1 MHAGA
6 KSEFPSTIGRCCNIT
21 NGPSRPFCLTIP
33 QDISS
38 KKGKK
43 KNMTLQSL
51 NKNVLMWAAF
61 FAASLFVYFK
71 LSNGHFSIIL
81 TYGAMARMFGL
92 GILNVKIFSSQR
104 ATGVSVKTLQLYCLV
119 FVCRLTAISRHQG
132 YLPYDKTGD
141 WLYHAIEFLALALTG
156 SALWGCMGPFK
167 GTYQGAMDR
176 FGEFHVPP
184 GAGALYLAVPML
196 ILAALVHPNFNKN
209 LLSDVAW
216 TYAIYLEQFALLP
229 QLFLFQQRAAGVVD
243 LLTAHFVA
251 ALGFGRLLEFVF
263 WVKNHTELVTSSGSS
278 MPGYLALGSQLMQL
292 VLMCDFFY
300 YYYLAV
306 KNATPLVIPS
316 QSAAMGIV

>member
-1 MHAGA
+1 
-6 KSEFPSTIGRCCNIT
+6 
-21 NGPSRPFCLTIP
+21 
-33 QDISS
+33 
-38 KKGKK
+38 
-43 KNMTLQSL
+43 
-51 NKNVLMWAAF
+51 
-61 FAASLFVYFK
+61 
-71 LSNGHFSIIL
+71 
-81 TYGAMARMFGL
+81 
-92 GILNVKIFSSQR
+92 
-104 ATGVSVKTLQLYCLV
+104 
-119 FVCRLTAISRHQG
+119 
-132 YLPYDKTGD
+132 
-141 WLYHAIEFLALALTG
+141 
-156 SALWGCMGPFK
+156 MGPFK
-167 GTYQGAMDR
+167 GTYQGALDR

-184 GAGALYLAVPML
+184 GAGALYYLAVPML
-196 ILAALVHPNFNKN
+196 ILAALVHSNFNKN
-209 LLSDVAW
+209 FLSNVAW
-216 TYAIYLEQFALLP
+216 TYATYLEPFALLP